1 MSATM
6 NGRPPRKQLSDELG
20 RLETQLDRH
29 DAILDALADGLNE
42 AVKDAATEGTRLA
55 VKDALVEILT
65 DPALRAALHTASAPP
80 VKVKKE
86 SAWDRLKA
94 RVRQAATTAKG
105 AGVAVVAAVA
115 ARAVAV
121 RTAAG
126 TVGTA
131 ARWAWRL
138 RTGMLIGLGVGAVV
152 AGVSYLT
159 SHSVAAA
166 LSGAGAAVTAGV
178 VQAGLWARRTVK
190 RLAFA

>member
-1 MSATM
+1 MTATM
-6 NGRPPRKQLSDELG
+6 NGRPRKQLSDELT
-20 RLETQLDRH
+20 RLEAQLDRH
-29 DAILDALADGLNE
+29 DAILDALADGLTG

-86 SAWDRLKA
+86 SAWDRLRA
-94 RVRQAATTAKG
+94 RVRQAAAAAKS
-105 AGVAVVAAVA
+105 AGLAVAAAVA
-115 ARAVAV
+115 ARTMKV
-121 RTAAG
+121 RTAARG
-126 TVGTA
+126 VGTA
-131 ARWAWRL
+131 AAWMWRL
-138 RTGMLIGLGVGAVV
+138 RKGVLVGLGVGAVV

-159 SHSVAAA
+159 SHGVAAA